1 MNSNG
6 VASISMVKWLC
17 IGQRYS
23 IKIAIA
29 VRIFRILG
37 LVNMSQETID
47 WQANYRGH
55 PIKIGK
61 RQIGKTEV
69 YYVSSSPEK
78 KPLVLTRALKSGGK
92 EFWTSIPQGMQKEAE
107 EIGAIID
114 KLEK

>member
-1 MNSNG
+1 
-6 VASISMVKWLC
+6 
-17 IGQRYS
+17 
-23 IKIAIA
+23 
-29 VRIFRILG
+29 
-37 LVNMSQETID
+37 MSQETID